1 MQKGNV
7 ISVNISEKKGTIKI
21 PVKKIVLG
29 KSGVINDAHS
39 GMSLRQ
45 VSLLARESIEKFA
58 SSSNK
63 HFEWGEFAENIT
75 TEGIELHTLGLL
87 DRFIINDT
95 ELEVTQIGKTCHGKG
110 CAIFT
115 EIGACIMPKE
125 GIFARVMK
133 EGSIS
138 DGNTIEYHPKIFNVA
153 VITLSDRAS
162 MGEYPDK
169 SGPRIVQMLEEYF
182 KSKNRKHAISK
193 HLIPDDANKL
203 KETVQKILKGNPD
216 IIITTGGTGIG
227 SHDITV
233 DTIQPMLDKELPG
246 IMDMIRIK
254 YGMEH
259 PAALISR
266 SVAGL
271 MGGTLVFT
279 LPGSVKAVEEYMTE
293 ILKNLQH
300 LIYML
305 HDLDSH

>member
-1 MQKGNV
+1 MQHPKV

-29 KSGVINDAHS
+29 KSGVMNDAHS

-45 VSLLARESIEKFA
+45 VSLLAKESIESFEKT
-58 SSSNK
+58 SKK
-63 HFEWGEFAENIT
+63 HFAWGEFAENIT

-87 DRFIINDT
+87 DRFKINNAL
-95 ELEVTQIGKTCHGKG
+95 LEITQIGKTCHGKG

-115 EIGACIMPKE
+115 EVGACIMPKE
-125 GIFARVMK
+125 GIFARVIR
-133 EGSIS
+133 EGSIN
-138 DGNTIEYHPKIFNVA
+138 DGDIIEYRPKIFKAA

-162 MGEYPDK
+162 KGEYPDK
-169 SGPRIVQMLEEYF
+169 SGPRIVEMLEEYF
-182 KSKNRKHAISK
+182 KSKNRKNAIISL
-193 HLIPDDANKL
+193 LIPDDANKL
-203 KETVQKILKGNPD
+203 KQTIGDVIKGNPD

-227 SHDITV
+227 SHDITI

-246 IMDMIRIK
+246 IMDMIRMK
-254 YGMEH
+254 YGMDH

-305 HDLDSH
+305 HDLDTH